1 MPLEELRKYCKEV
14 IIDYPKIESDI
25 VELFTLCVS
34 EIEEG
39 GSESHEVELC
49 IGDIEQ
55 LIEDYE

>member
-1 MPLEELRKYCKEV
+1 MPLEELRGYCKEV
-14 IIDYPKIESDI
+14 IKDYPKIESDI

-49 IGDIEQ
+49 LGDIEE
-55 LIEDYE
+55 LIENYE

>member
-1 MPLEELRKYCKEV
+1 MPLEELRGYCKEV
-14 IIDYPKIESDI
+14 IKDYPKIESDI

-49 IGDIEQ
+49 LGDIEE
-55 LIEDYE
+55 LI